1 MYQLVKPIIEI
12 AAAVVLLL
20 LLSPVFIVVTV
31 LLTFANSGAPF
42 FAQKRGGKNQTVFNV
57 IKFRTMNN
65 RTDASGELLPDGD
78 RLTTIGRIIRSTSL
92 DELPQLINVIKGE
105 MGLIGPRPFIAD
117 YLELYDD
124 FQKRRHEVRPGITG
138 WAQVNGRNNL
148 AWPEKFKLD
157 VWYVDNLSFMLD
169 VKIFCLTIAKL
180 IRRSDVNED
189 GQVTTARF
197 TGNAKPTSPI

>member
-1 MYQLVKPIIEI
+1 MYRYVKPILETI
-12 AAAVVLLL
+12 AAALLLL
-20 LLSPVFIVVTV
+20 LLSPVFIGVTIV
-31 LLTFANSGAPF
+31 LTFANSGSPF
-42 FAQKRGGKNQTVFNV
+42 FSQKRGGKNQTVFNV

-65 RTDASGELLPDGD
+65 RKGADGQLLPDAD
-78 RLTTIGRIIRSTSL
+78 RLTTIGKVVRSTSL
-92 DELPQLINVIKGE
+92 DELPQLVNVLKGE

-157 VWYVDNLSFMLD
+157 VWYVDNVSFMLD
-169 VKIFCLTIAKL
+169 AKIFFMTLAKL

-189 GQVTTARF
+189 GQVTTVRF
-197 TGNAKPTSPI
+197 TGNATPTQ